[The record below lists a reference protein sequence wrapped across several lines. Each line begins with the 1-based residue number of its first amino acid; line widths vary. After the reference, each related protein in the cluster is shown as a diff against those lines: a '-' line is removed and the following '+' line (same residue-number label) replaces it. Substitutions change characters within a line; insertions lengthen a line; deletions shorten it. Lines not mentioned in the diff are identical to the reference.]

1 MTDIRLAANGDIDVS
16 GFDSPRL
23 FVAGEE
29 LAVIAQRVTI
39 RLRTFLGEWFLDET
53 IGVPYFQ
60 EILGGK
66 GVEGAASAI
75 FRSVVE
81 NTDGVNSL
89 DEITVT
95 RTDRLLDVRLR
106 ASTDAGELVLAFGL
120 SSSFGLPY
128 NDPTALY
135 SGSSYTYG
143 G

>member
-1 MTDIRLAANGDIDVS
+1 MTDIRLAANDDIDVS

-29 LAVIAQRVTI
+29 LAVIAQRLTI

-81 NTDGVNSL
+81 STDGINTL
-89 DEITVT
+89 DEITVE
-95 RTDRLLDVRLR
+95 RTDRVLDVRLK

-120 SSSFGLPY
+120 SSSFGIAY
-128 NDPTALY
+128 NDPSVLY
-135 SGSSYTYG
+135 GSSSHTYG